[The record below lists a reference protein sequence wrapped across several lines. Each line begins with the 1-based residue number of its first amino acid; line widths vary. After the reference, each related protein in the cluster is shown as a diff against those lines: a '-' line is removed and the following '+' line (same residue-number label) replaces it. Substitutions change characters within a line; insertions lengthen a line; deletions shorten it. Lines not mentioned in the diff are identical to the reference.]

1 MRDKN
6 QIEYHVERMAWFSLF
21 DQYRDMV
28 QEFLPESERARIFA
42 LIDSKESVMMDTL
55 DRLYGIVNIKVEQKV

>member
-1 MRDKN
+1 MRDRN
-6 QIEYHVERMAWFSLF
+6 QIEYEMERVGWFNLF
-21 DQYRDMV
+21 DRYRDLV
-28 QEFLPESERARIFA
+28 QKSLPESERARIFA